1 MSNQVSIS
9 VKELTVIKTPTT
21 NDFSSYRDLQ
31 RLPITKSNFKRTYLK
46 GASHRVKSLKEEN
59 QFAEGH
65 RRQGNEKL
73 FKFKRQDQLLNIRN
87 MHLHKLTPLNT
98 EPYIDENNK
107 FQNKQTISNEEQT
120 NPNLRLIKN
129 SSNQIL
135 SLVYNPQPII
145 KKQVRY
151 PLQNLSQKTE
161 FQNSLLVTQV
171 THSGLNSPKESY
183 KKKIELSIMKPQ
195 NKKSQKDIF
204 IDSIQTTSYG
214 SIRMDTIETKYIS
227 PKANIPTSL
236 DSTKKLLKQYL

>member
-9 VKELTVIKTPTT
+9 VKELRVIKTPTN

-59 QFAEGH
+59 QFAEAH
-65 RRQGNEKL
+65 KRQGNEKL
-73 FKFKRQDQLLNIRN
+73 YKFNRQDQLLNIRN
-87 MHLHKLTPLNT
+87 MHLHKLAPLST
-98 EPYIDENNK
+98 EPYVDENNK
-107 FQNKQTISNEEQT
+107 IQSKQIISNVESN

-135 SLVYNPQPII
+135 ELIYNPQPII

-151 PLQNLSQKTE
+151 PLQNMSQKTE
-161 FQNSLLVTQV
+161 LQNSLLVTQV
-171 THSGLNSPKESY
+171 THSGLNSPKETQ
-183 KKKIELSIMKPQ
+183 KKKVELSILKPQ
-195 NKKSQKDIF
+195 QKKSLKDIF

-227 PKANIPTSL
+227 PKASVPTSL
-236 DSTKKLLKQYL
+236 DNTKKILKQYL